1 MGYRGDVPYKEN
13 KEYLQEQIIGLNRF
27 LSERLHLYDGERQA
41 MFLVRKMEERMCKKE
56 LWEKSCYQEIW
67 EQNQSR
73 IELSLEL
80 GRVLYLERILRYFE
94 EKEFFRQVFLLAFLW
109 ETDEWYRQCLSILLG
124 KEIERLT

>member
-67 EQNQSR
+67 GASCGGIPGER
-73 IELSLEL
+73 HFCAGVHP
-80 GRVLYLERILRYFE
+80 GRDVSES
-94 EKEFFRQVFLLAFLW
+94 QCDAFG
-109 ETDEWYRQCLSILLG
+109 ETTM
-124 KEIERLT
+124 K